1 MSSMFEHTLKLFF
14 VEDPRN
20 EVALVQQTLAQLC
33 ALVHRT
39 LAKHFALVEDILP
52 FSLELFLIFIKNYP

>member
-1 MSSMFEHTLKLFF
+1 MPLSSMFELTLKLFF

-33 ALVHRT
+33 ALVQQT
-39 LAKHFALVEDILP
+39 LANQFALAT
-52 FSLELFLIFIKNYP
+52 